1 MEEIKSFFKKYVLD
15 IKISRETILVWSSLI
30 MLYIISLMIRLYPLL
45 VNEAYIRA
53 YDPFIQ
59 YYAAKKIIEVGVI
72 NFITGYDTNF
82 WYPWGA
88 HLGQSLYLVIPIA
101 GVLMYKFLLLIG
113 LKVDLMTAVAVM
125 PAVFGSL
132 TIFPIYG
139 IAKEVRNERAALF
152 AAFFAAMSPGLL
164 QRTIT
169 GFYDNESVGILL
181 VLIALYAFTKSIKSE
196 KSVHYALLSG
206 FALGL
211 LTMGWGAYKY
221 VYGLL
226 ALFVVLVAIIGK
238 ADNETIFSYV
248 VTVTLGIAIG
258 ILAPRNANL
267 LKSTDTFIAV
277 MVSIFAIIFQLVL
290 SFAARGGEARKE
302 FVVKVGIVTAVFIGF
317 ISALLISLQTV
328 SPIAGKFVRV
338 LNPLLREV
346 SPAFSSVSE
355 NQPASWG
362 TIILSVYLPI
372 VFTPI
377 GIYYFI
383 DDRRKESILALLMV
397 LTSLYFSSSISR
409 FVVVAAPIIAAVAGI
424 GLDYLLDPFARIL
437 RGEWFVHHIKPIRR
451 ALGEQRLPK
460 GEAVVVYS
468 LVILLTLASVNHAVW
483 AAKGLTSYDTAS
495 YEREAFNY
503 LKMYADPNDIVLSW
517 WDYGYRLSVL
527 ANVTTLADNATSNST
542 QMGVVGAMLMLPPE
556 KAVRIMKQY
565 SVKYVV
571 IYSVDILKAIWMIR
585 ISEKYAPELGVKES
599 DYYSAKDGGYKE
611 KFFESVLW
619 KLLAYQDDRVQFWV
633 RSFAVKDL
641 REKADELKVTELKY
655 FRLVLNTKR
664 DSNQQNLKIYEV
676 VYRARS
682 YISLMDE
689 GYNNE
694 QSMLNGQK
702 NGVKV
707 RLLKFNTLE
716 ITEKKFYSFIS
727 QAETVPLTLHY
738 SISPTYPQVYS
749 RL

>member
-1 MEEIKSFFKKYVLD
+1 
-15 IKISRETILVWSSLI
+15 
-30 MLYIISLMIRLYPLL
+30 
-45 VNEAYIRA
+45 
-53 YDPFIQ
+53 
-59 YYAAKKIIEVGVI
+59 
-72 NFITGYDTNF
+72 
-82 WYPWGA
+82 
-88 HLGQSLYLVIPIA
+88 
-101 GVLMYKFLLLIG
+101 
-113 LKVDLMTAVAVM
+113 
-125 PAVFGSL
+125 
-132 TIFPIYG
+132 
-139 IAKEVRNERAALF
+139 
-152 AAFFAAMSPGLL
+152 
-164 QRTIT
+164 
-169 GFYDNESVGILL
+169 
-181 VLIALYAFTKSIKSE
+181 
-196 KSVHYALLSG
+196 
-206 FALGL
+206 
-211 LTMGWGAYKY
+211 
-221 VYGLL
+221 
-226 ALFVVLVAIIGK
+226 
-238 ADNETIFSYV
+238 
-248 VTVTLGIAIG
+248 
-258 ILAPRNANL
+258 
-267 LKSTDTFIAV
+267 

-328 SPIAGKFVRV
+328 SPLAGKFVRV

-409 FVVVAAPIIAAVAGI
+409 FVVVAAPIVATVAGI

-451 ALGEQRLPK
+451 ALGEQKLPK

-483 AAKGLTSYDTAS
+483 AARGLTSYDTAS

-503 LKMYADPNDIVLSW
+503 LKMYAKPNDVVLSW

-556 KAVRIMKQY
+556 KAVKIMKMY
-565 SVKYVV
+565 NVKYIV

-641 REKADELKVTELKY
+641 RDKADQFQVTELKY
-655 FRLVLNTKR
+655 FKLILNTKR

-676 VYRARS
+676 VYRANS
-682 YISLMDE
+682 HVPLPSE

-694 QSMLNGQK
+694 QSTLNDQK
-702 NGVKV
+702 NILDVKLSKIDLSKMIREAV
-707 RLLKFNTLE
+707 
-716 ITEKKFYSFIS
+716 YSPNF
-727 QAETVPLTLHY
+727 QAETIPLTLHCLIY
-738 SISPTYPQVYS
+738 PTSPQVYPQ
-749 RL
+749 L